1 MYNIPVSAIIYASTR
16 KKKIQLNTI
25 KMHAIINHVN
35 HLPESAPV
43 VLGAKTRLRGQSRNI
58 LICKR
63 CKLCTWKIT
72 FFFFGLLEM
81 NGTAL

>member
-1 MYNIPVSAIIYASTR
+1 MPVPE
-16 KKKIQLNTI
+16 KKIQLNTI
-25 KMHAIINHVN
+25 KMDTIINHVN

-63 CKLCTWKIT
+63 CKLCT
-72 FFFFGLLEM
+72 
-81 NGTAL
+81 